1 MALENKIQHFKDVS
15 IKQAEAQRDAVLEE
29 YEKGLLQL
37 LEVHKKEAVE
47 NAALREKMEF
57 EDLKRQSNKALLKES
72 LEIKRTFSL
81 RQKEMV
87 EKIFIEVN
95 ELIEA
100 FRKTEDYQLLLLKQ
114 IESAYKT
121 AGNEEVVIYIDLDDE
136 KIIDTLRQKSGKELT
151 LSKYT
156 FGGGTRAVIPSK
168 NILIENSFNSKV
180 AEEKEKFRLTF

>member
-37 LEVHKKEAVE
+37 LEIHKKEAIE

-57 EDLKRQSNKALLKES
+57 ENLKRQSNKILLKES

-87 EKIFIEVN
+87 EKIFIEVRDLLN
-95 ELIEA
+95 E
-100 FRKTEDYQLLLLKQ
+100 FRKTDDYQDLLLKQ
-114 IESAYKT
+114 INDAYNIS
-121 AGNEEVVIYIDLDDE
+121 GSEEVVIYMDLEDAS
-136 KIIDTLRQKSGKELT
+136 IIETLQQRSGKSLT
-151 LSKYT
+151 LSKYS

-168 NILIENSFNSKV
+168 NILIENSFDSKV
-180 AEEKEKFRLTF
+180 SEAKEKFKLTF